1 MLDKTPPPQKPSSA
15 SAGGVFI
22 ALGLMIGAV
31 IGIRSGQASLGMV
44 IGIGAGLAAALL
56 VWLIRR

>member
-1 MLDKTPPPQKPSSA
+1 MPPPQKPSNA

-31 IGIRSGQASLGMV
+31 IGIRTGQASLGMV
-44 IGIGAGLAAALL
+44 IGIGAGMAAALL